1 MPKAV
6 KTLARRAALW
16 AVTALAV
23 ALSGPALGQP
33 RCAEP
38 IEAKLAQ
45 FQTSAP
51 GPLATEM
58 RFGVQAQAVV
68 ARFNKEPPPSEIEA
82 DQVVF
87 LILAGAPR
95 SLIVFGL
102 RGCFMDAYFI
112 DAAWG
117 RALLGEGV

>member
-1 MPKAV
+1 
-6 KTLARRAALW
+6 
-16 AVTALAV
+16 
-23 ALSGPALGQP
+23 
-33 RCAEP
+33 
-38 IEAKLAQ
+38 
-45 FQTSAP
+45 
-51 GPLATEM
+51 
-58 RFGVQAQAVV
+58 
-68 ARFNKEPPPSEIEA
+68 
-82 DQVVF
+82 VVF